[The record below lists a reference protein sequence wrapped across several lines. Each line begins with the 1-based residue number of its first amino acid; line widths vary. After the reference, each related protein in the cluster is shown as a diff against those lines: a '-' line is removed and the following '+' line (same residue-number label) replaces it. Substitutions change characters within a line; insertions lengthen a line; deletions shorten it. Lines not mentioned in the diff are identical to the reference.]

1 MAAKAPFSLAG
12 FKLLVSLDCM
22 VADAVQQNRSPR
34 GNWLLTGKITGNFL
48 VFGSF
53 ERDAAIR
60 KPLLPAGFS
69 RQTPKTLIREIL
81 LR

>member
-1 MAAKAPFSLAG
+1 
-12 FKLLVSLDCM
+12 V

-34 GNWLLTGKITGNFL
+34 RNWLLTGKITGNLL
-48 VFGSF
+48 VFGYF

-60 KPLLPAGFS
+60 KPPLPAGFS
-69 RQTPKTLIREIL
+69 RKRPKILIREIL